1 MTHNDRDQ
9 ELLKQY
15 MDHLLPEDDGNLEI
29 IKQRLDKEAVRR
41 RRKAA
46 LKRRSKRLYGLS
58 VACILLCAAV
68 VAGRRWLMTTSLLVS
83 HAGSDEMP
91 QYDLFETILRATPV
105 IQYVAF
111 IIAILLVAAAAVCLW
126 RGIVN
131 EKKSDQL

>member
-68 VAGRRWLMTTSLLVS
+68 VVGRRWLLGRFLLVS
-83 HAGSDEMP
+83 HAISDEMP
-91 QYDLFETILRATPV
+91 QYDLFETIIRATPV
-105 IQYVAF
+105 IENVAL

>member
-58 VACILLCAAV
+58 VACILLCVAV
-68 VAGRRWLMTTSLLVS
+68 VVGRRWLMARHMVVQYAISN
-83 HAGSDEMP
+83 EMP
-91 QYDLFETILRATPV
+91 QYDLFETIIRATPV
-105 IQYVAF
+105 IEDVAL

>member
-29 IKQRLDKEAVRR
+29 IKQRLDKEAFRR

-46 LKRRSKRLYGLS
+46 LRKRANRLYGLS

-68 VAGRRWLMTTSLLVS
+68 VAGSQWLETRYIQVS
-83 HAGSDEMP
+83 HAGSVELP
-91 QYDLFETILRATPV
+91 QYDLFETIIRATPV
-105 IQYVAF
+105 IRDAAF
-111 IIAILLVAAAAVCLW
+111 FIPILLVIAAAVCLW

-131 EKKSDQL
+131 QKKSDKL

>member
-1 MTHNDRDQ
+1 M
-9 ELLKQY
+9 
-15 MDHLLPEDDGNLEI
+15 GI
-29 IKQRLDKEAVRR
+29 
-41 RRKAA
+41 RKRFCSQ
-46 LKRRSKRLYGLS
+46 KRQLWKP
-58 VACILLCAAV
+58 AV
-68 VAGRRWLMTTSLLVS
+68 VAGRRWLMATSLLVS

>member
-29 IKQRLDKEAVRR
+29 IKQRLDKEAFRR

-46 LKRRSKRLYGLS
+46 LRKRANRLYGLS

-68 VAGRRWLMTTSLLVS
+68 VAGSQWLETRYIQVS
-83 HAGSDEMP
+83 HAGSVELP
-91 QYDLFETILRATPV
+91 
-105 IQYVAF
+105 
-111 IIAILLVAAAAVCLW
+111 
-126 RGIVN
+126 
-131 EKKSDQL
+131 

>member
-29 IKQRLDKEAVRR
+29 IKQRLDKEAFRR

-46 LKRRSKRLYGLS
+46 LRKRANRLYGLS

-68 VAGRRWLMTTSLLVS
+68 VAGGQWLMAKHMVIQYAISN
-83 HAGSDEMP
+83 EMP

-126 RGIVN
+126 RGIIN
-131 EKKSDQL
+131 QKKSDKL